1 MTDERRMDLMAGAA
15 LGDLDA
21 DELAELQAL
30 GASEAEIAA
39 LERTVA
45 AVAVASVKDRAMPD
59 ALRARIERATG
70 LPPRIAVASMPASAS
85 TPASASMPASAS
97 APAPASA
104 SAPAS
109 APKPARRSAS
119 AIVGWLAAAALLV
132 LALLGWLRPWVKTPT
147 VERARA
153 ELIATAPDAKVIAW
167 TPTADQAGAGASGDV
182 VWSDAKQ
189 TGYMRFR
196 GLAQNNPEVTQYQLW
211 IFDPAQDQRY
221 PVDGGVF
228 DVAKGG
234 EVIVPIHAKLH
245 VESPT
250 LFAVTVERSGGVVVS
265 KRERI
270 VVTATAS
277 R

>member
-1 MTDERRMDLMAGAA
+1 MTDERRMDLMAGVA
-15 LGDLDA
+15 LGDFDA

-30 GASEAEIAA
+30 GASDAEIVA

-45 AVAVASVKDRAMPD
+45 AVAVASVKDRALPD

-70 LPPRIAVASMPASAS
+70 LPPRIAVVPAPTPASMPASAS
-85 TPASASMPASAS
+85 IPASASMPAPSS
-97 APAPASA
+97 
-104 SAPAS
+104 AS

-147 VERARA
+147 AESARA

-228 DVAKGG
+228 DVSKGG

-270 VVTATAS
+270 VATATAS